1 MKLIELWP
9 DQKIVV
15 QLLWEEQKIEFSSE
29 VIKKEDGAIY
39 VTPYVHNGM
48 ELELNI
54 TLDKSVVCNVF
65 ADNPNTKQRISWKGV
80 ELTTVNNDGKLIYCL
95 KTRDYNAVSRLDDRR
110 TNERVKVMIE
120 AVVSNG
126 QGEEI
131 NVTINDISDKGI
143 SFYAPEAFNPNSQQ
157 LTLSF
162 TDNIGER
169 VYKLKL
175 ECAISRIDKAAS
187 QIIVGCRILGENK
200 DYQIYELLKRLRSK
214 NNLIN
219 ETNSSQE
226 VKTDNSENAE
236 KNDSEKAN
244 SEEKTNPTT
253 QPE

>member
-1 MKLIELWP
+1 MKLIEMWP
-9 DQKIVV
+9 NQKIIV

-29 VIKKEDGAIY
+29 VIKKADGAIY

-65 ADNPNTKQRISWKGV
+65 ADNPITKQRISWKGV

-95 KTRDYNAVSRLDDRR
+95 KTRDYNAVSMLDDRR
-110 TNERVKVMIE
+110 TNERVKVMVD

-126 QGEEI
+126 QGEDI
-131 NVTINDISDKGI
+131 NVTLNDISDKGV
-143 SFYAPEAFNPNSQQ
+143 SFLAPETFTPNSQQ
-157 LTLSF
+157 VAISF
-162 TDNIGER
+162 SDNIGER

-175 ECAISRIDKAAS
+175 ECAISRMDKAAS
-187 QIIVGCRILGENK
+187 QLIVGCKLLGENK

-236 KNDSEKAN
+236 KNDSEKVNLEEN
-244 SEEKTNPTT
+244 SNAAT